1 MQYHFAD
8 CVLDTGSFRL
18 LRGGEVQAVEPQVFD
33 LLCVLAENA
42 GALVSRDK
50 LIETVWKGRIV
61 SDATIS
67 ARINAARSAVGDD
80 GKRQAV
86 IRTVPRRGI
95 ELAVPVTHEGAAAAG
110 PRGSQVTRYTTSA
123 DGTMLAYAISGDG
136 LPLLKASHHVTHLEL
151 DWLSPLLRPTF
162 DALGATHQLVRYD
175 MRGAGLSDSGGT
187 VSPMRAHV
195 EDLLAVADA
204 AGLERFPILATLN
217 SVAVAIQCAAEH
229 PERVSKLVLQQGY
242 ARGRAL
248 RGAPDTPARDDPF
261 LSLIHA
267 GGWGD
272 PQSGLMRAW
281 MTMAVPGLRFDEIT
295 ELITYVGKA
304 TSARESV
311 INRETIDRFDARPY
325 LGKVSVPT
333 LVIHARNDVVHPI
346 TEGRLIAAGIEGAEF
361 LVVESG
367 NTLCL
372 TPDPTWQQ
380 QTDAILEFLARD

>member
-1 MQYHFAD
+1 M
-8 CVLDTGSFRL
+8 
-18 LRGGEVQAVEPQVFD
+18 
-33 LLCVLAENA
+33 
-42 GALVSRDK
+42 
-50 LIETVWKGRIV
+50 
-61 SDATIS
+61 
-67 ARINAARSAVGDD
+67 
-80 GKRQAV
+80 
-86 IRTVPRRGI
+86 
-95 ELAVPVTHEGAAAAG
+95 
-110 PRGSQVTRYTTSA
+110 
-123 DGTMLAYAISGDG
+123 
-136 LPLLKASHHVTHLEL
+136 
-151 DWLSPLLRPTF
+151 
-162 DALGATHQLVRYD
+162 
-175 MRGAGLSDSGGT
+175 
-187 VSPMRAHV
+187 
-195 EDLLAVADA
+195 
-204 AGLERFPILATLN
+204 
-217 SVAVAIQCAAEH
+217 
-229 PERVSKLVLQQGY
+229 LQQGY

-248 RGAPDTPARDDPF
+248 RGNPDTPARDDPF

-304 TSARESV
+304 TSARDAV